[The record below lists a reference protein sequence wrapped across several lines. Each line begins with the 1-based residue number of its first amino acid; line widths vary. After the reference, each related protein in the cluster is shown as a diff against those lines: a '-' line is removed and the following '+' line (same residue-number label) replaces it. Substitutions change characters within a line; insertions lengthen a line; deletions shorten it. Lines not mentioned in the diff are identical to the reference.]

1 MKSQLRRT
9 KIVATLGPATDDPAV
24 LSDIVRAGV
33 DVVRLNFSHGAVAD
47 HARRIELTRE
57 AARRAG
63 RYVGVLG
70 DLQGPKIR
78 IDRFVSGKV
87 QLTDGAGFTLDASLG
102 VDAGTESS
110 VGIAYK
116 KLPSD
121 VFAGDVL
128 LLNDGQISLQVL
140 SIDGP
145 RIKTRVLVG
154 GELGNNKG
162 INRQGGGLSAGA
174 LTDKDR
180 EDIRTAAALG
190 VDYLGVSFPRDA
202 ADMDEARQ
210 LLRDAGGQPGC
221 LHLVAKI
228 ERAEAIKNLAAV
240 VRASD
245 GVMVARGDL
254 GVEMGYAELAG
265 LQKQI
270 IQEARHQNRVVIMA
284 TQMMESM
291 ITATIPTRAEVS
303 DVANAVMDGT
313 DAVMLSAETA
323 SGKHPAKVVEAMS
336 QIIVGAE
343 KYQVAHVRIRQRKAG
358 YYEHTDEAIAS
369 AVMFTANHLHV
380 KAIVALTESGST
392 SLWMSRVR
400 SDIPIYAFTRHEATR
415 CRVTLYRG
423 VYPVAYDVTDKG
435 EAFYFSIF
443 RLLLDLKLVE
453 EGDSVILTKG
463 ELSGVSGGTNSMQI
477 LRVSRK

>member
-1 MKSQLRRT
+1 MNSGLRRT

-24 LSDIVRAGV
+24 LSDMVRAGV
-33 DVVRLNFSHGAVAD
+33 DVVRLNFSHGVVAD
-47 HARRIELTRE
+47 HARRIELVRE
-57 AARRAG
+57 AARQAG

-78 IDRFVSGKV
+78 IDRFVTGKI
-87 QLTDGAGFTLDASLG
+87 QLKDGAEFTLDASLG
-102 VDAGTESS
+102 VDAGTERS

-116 KLPSD
+116 RLPTD

-140 SIDGP
+140 DIDGP

-162 INRQGGGLSAGA
+162 INRQGGGLSAAA

-180 EDIRTAAALG
+180 EDIVTAARLK

-202 ADMDEARQ
+202 ADMDEARG
-210 LLRDAGGQPGC
+210 LLRQAGGHG
-221 LHLVAKI
+221 LLVAKI

-240 VRASD
+240 TKASD

-265 LQKQI
+265 LQKLI
-270 IQEARHQNRVVIMA
+270 IHEARLQNKVTIMA

-323 SGKHPAKVVEAMS
+323 SGKHPAKVVESMA
-336 QIIVGAE
+336 QIVVGAE
-343 KYQVAHVRIRQRKAG
+343 KYEVEHTRARQRNSAIFAQ
-358 YYEHTDEAIAS
+358 TDEAIAA
-369 AVMFTANHLHV
+369 AVMYTANHMHV
-380 KAIVALTESGST
+380 KAIVTLTESGST
-392 SLWMSRVR
+392 ALWMSRVR
-400 SDIPIYAFTRHEATR
+400 SDIPIYAFTRHESTR
-415 CRVTLYRG
+415 RRVTLYRG
-423 VYPVAYDVTDKG
+423 VYPVAYDVEDRG
-435 EAFYFSIF
+435 EAVYFSIF
-443 RLLLDLKLVE
+443 RLLLGQNLVW
-453 EGDSVILTKG
+453 EGDHIILTKG
-463 ELSGVSGGTNSMQI
+463 ELSGISGGTNSMQI
-477 LRVSRK
+477 LRVTRK

>member
-1 MKSQLRRT
+1 MNSGLRRT
-9 KIVATLGPATDDPAV
+9 KIVATLGPATDDPTV
-24 LSDIVRAGV
+24 LADMVRAGV

-47 HARRIELTRE
+47 HERRIELVRE
-57 AARRAG
+57 AARQAG

-78 IDRFVSGKV
+78 IDRFVAGKI
-87 QLTDGAGFTLDASLG
+87 QLTDGAEFTLDASLA
-102 VDAGTESS
+102 VDAGTEHS

-116 KLPSD
+116 KLPTD

-128 LLNDGQISLQVL
+128 LLNDGQISLRVVG
-140 SIDGP
+140 IEGP
-145 RIKTRVLVG
+145 RIRTRVLVG

-180 EDIRTAAALG
+180 EDIVTAARLK
-190 VDYLGVSFPRDA
+190 VDYLGISFPRDA
-202 ADMDEARQ
+202 ADMDEARGLMRQ
-210 LLRDAGGQPGC
+210 AGGHA
-221 LHLVAKI
+221 LLVAKI

-240 VRASD
+240 VKASD

-254 GVEMGYAELAG
+254 GVEMGFAELAG
-265 LQKQI
+265 LQKLI
-270 IQEARHQNRVVIMA
+270 IQETRHQNKVVIMA

-323 SGKHPAKVVEAMS
+323 SGRHPAKVVEAMA
-336 QIIVGAE
+336 QIVVGAE
-343 KYQVAHVRIRQRKAG
+343 KYEVEHTRARQRQSGFFA
-358 YYEHTDEAIAS
+358 HTDEAIAA
-369 AVMFTANHLHV
+369 AVMYTANHLQV

-392 SLWMSRVR
+392 ALWMSRVR
-400 SDIPIYAFTRHEATR
+400 SDIPIYAFTRHELTR
-415 CRVTLYRG
+415 RRVTLYRG
-423 VYPVAYDVTDKG
+423 VYPIAYDVEDRG
-435 EAFYFSIF
+435 EAVYFSIF
-443 RLLLDLKLVE
+443 RLLLGQKLVLE
-453 EGDSVILTKG
+453 NDHIILTKG
-463 ELSGVSGGTNSMQI
+463 ELSGISGGTNSMQI
-477 LRVSRK
+477 LRVTRK

>member
-1 MKSQLRRT
+1 MNTGLRRT
-9 KIVATLGPATDDPAV
+9 KIVATLGPATDEPGALADM
-24 LSDIVRAGV
+24 VRAGV
-33 DVVRLNFSHGAVAD
+33 DVVRLNFSHGVVAD
-47 HARRIELTRE
+47 HARRIELVRE
-57 AARRAG
+57 AARQAG

-78 IDRFVSGKV
+78 IDRFVAGKIML
-87 QLTDGAGFTLDASLG
+87 QDGAEFTLDASLP
-102 VDAGTESS
+102 VDAGTETS

-128 LLNDGQISLQVL
+128 LLNDGQISLHVL
-140 SIDGP
+140 GIDGP
-145 RIKTRVLVG
+145 RIKTKVLVG

-180 EDIRTAAALG
+180 EDIVTAARLK

-202 ADMDEARQ
+202 ADMDEARG
-210 LLRDAGGQPGC
+210 LLRQAGGHG
-221 LHLVAKI
+221 LLVAKI

-240 VRASD
+240 TKASD

-254 GVEMGYAELAG
+254 GVEMGFAELAG
-265 LQKQI
+265 LQKLI
-270 IQEARHQNRVVIMA
+270 IQEARHQNKVVIMA

-323 SGKHPAKVVEAMS
+323 SGKHPAKVVEAMA
-336 QIIVGAE
+336 QIVVGAE
-343 KYQVAHVRIRQRKAG
+343 KYEVEHTRARQRVTGNFAQ
-358 YYEHTDEAIAS
+358 TDEAIAA
-369 AVMFTANHLHV
+369 AVMYTANHLPV
-380 KAIVALTESGST
+380 KAIVTLTESGST
-392 SLWMSRVR
+392 ALWMSRVR
-400 SDIPIYAFTRHEATR
+400 SDIPIYAFTRHESTR
-415 CRVTLYRG
+415 RRVTLYRG
-423 VYPVAYDVTDKG
+423 VYPVAYDIEDRG
-435 EAFYFSIF
+435 EAVYFSIF
-443 RLLLDLKLVE
+443 RLLLGQNLVLE
-453 EGDSVILTKG
+453 SDHIILTKG
-463 ELSGVSGGTNSMQI
+463 ELSGISGGTNSMQI
-477 LRVSRK
+477 LRVTRK

>member
-1 MKSQLRRT
+1 MNTGLRRT
-9 KIVATLGPATDDPAV
+9 KIVATLGPATDDPQV
-24 LSDIVRAGV
+24 LSDMVRAGV
-33 DVVRLNFSHGAVAD
+33 DVVRLNFSHGVVAD
-47 HARRIELTRE
+47 HARRVELVRE
-57 AARRAG
+57 AARQAG

-78 IDRFVSGKV
+78 IDRFVTGKIE
-87 QLTDGAGFTLDASLG
+87 LKDGAEFRLDASLG
-102 VDAGTESS
+102 VDAGTERS

-116 KLPSD
+116 RLPTD

-140 SIDGP
+140 DIDGP
-145 RIKTRVLVG
+145 RIRTRVLIG

-180 EDIRTAAALG
+180 EDIVTAARLK

-202 ADMDEARQ
+202 ADMDEARG
-210 LLRDAGGQPGC
+210 LLRQAGGHG
-221 LHLVAKI
+221 LLVAKI

-240 VRASD
+240 TKASD

-265 LQKQI
+265 LQKLI
-270 IQEARHQNRVVIMA
+270 VQEARLQNKVVIMA

-323 SGKHPAKVVEAMS
+323 SGKHPAKVVESMA
-336 QIIVGAE
+336 QIVVGAE
-343 KYQVAHVRIRQRKAG
+343 KYEVEHTRARQRNSAIFAQ
-358 YYEHTDEAIAS
+358 TDEAIAA
-369 AVMFTANHLHV
+369 AVMYTANHMHV
-380 KAIVALTESGST
+380 KAIVTLTESGST
-392 SLWMSRVR
+392 ALWMSRVR
-400 SDIPIYAFTRHEATR
+400 SDIPIYAFTRHESTR
-415 CRVTLYRG
+415 RRVTLYRG
-423 VYPVAYDVTDKG
+423 VYPVAYDVEDRG
-435 EAFYFSIF
+435 EAVYFSIF
-443 RLLLDLKLVE
+443 RLLLGQNLVW
-453 EGDSVILTKG
+453 EGDHIILTKG
-463 ELSGVSGGTNSMQI
+463 ELSGISGGTNSMQI
-477 LRVSRK
+477 LRVTRK